1 MKFNERALKGLIEES
16 QDLQSG
22 AMRDA
27 RESRAELRE
36 IGASRAGQA
45 PDLDRLREYSVGRR
59 HLLKTGGFG
68 LGILALGGLLST
80 AFGQRAAAI
89 VNRPLQAD
97 VDVDIQIFQTAS
109 SLENLAV
116 ATYGAALT
124 LPFIKDGNK
133 VVVAFAETTMMQHD
147 EHSAAFNAM
156 AKELGGKE
164 QTETNSKYQAVVDEM
179 LPSLTDAPKV
189 VEFAA
194 VLETVATQTYNAN
207 MVLLEDTDIKA
218 LMASV
223 MGVEAQHLATLR
235 AVGALLGAGEEGAAL
250 IALDPTVLAKLPAEA
265 GSVAFPEP
273 FEGTEMASPPEE
285 GAVK

>member
-124 LPFIKDGNK
+124 LPFIAENA
-133 VVVAFAETTMMQHD
+133 VVATFAETTMMQHA
-147 EHSAAFNAM
+147 EHGAAFNAQSE
-156 AKELGGKE
+156 ALGGARQE
-164 QTETNSKYQAVVDEM
+164 ETNPKYTPIVEDAKAG
-179 LPSLTDAPKV
+179 LTDALAV
-189 VEFAA
+189 VQLAA
-194 VLETVATQTYNAN
+194 TLEEVATDTYLAN
-207 MVLLEDTDIKA
+207 LTLLSDGNMRT

-223 MGVEAQHLATLR
+223 MGVESQHLAVLR
-235 AVGALLGAGEEGAAL
+235 AVGALLEGGVPELIAIPTDVAAL
-250 IALDPTVLAKLPAEA
+250 PAAA
-265 GSVAFPEP
+265 GSVAFPAAFEEP
-273 FEGTEMASPPEE
+273 NLASPPEE
-285 GAVK
+285 GAVQ

>member
-59 HLLKTGGFG
+59 QLLKTGGFG
-68 LGILALGGLLST
+68 LGILASGGLLSS

-124 LPFIKDGNK
+124 LPFIAENA
-133 VVVAFAETTMMQHD
+133 VVATFAETTMMQHA
-147 EHSAAFNAM
+147 EHGAAFNAQS
-156 AKELGGKE
+156 ADLGGAR
-164 QTETNSKYQAVVDEM
+164 QDNPNPKYTPIVEDAKAG
-179 LPSLTDAPKV
+179 LTDALAV
-189 VEFAA
+189 VQLAA
-194 VLETVATQTYNAN
+194 TLEEVATDTYLAN
-207 MVLLEDTDIKA
+207 LTLLSDGNMRT

-223 MGVEAQHLATLR
+223 MGVESQHLAVLR
-235 AVGALLGAGEEGAAL
+235 AVGALLEGGAPELIAIPTDVAAL
-250 IALDPTVLAKLPAEA
+250 PAAA
-265 GSVAFPEP
+265 GSVAFPAAFEEP
-273 FEGTEMASPPEE
+273 NLASPPEE
-285 GAVK
+285 GAVQ

>member
-124 LPFIKDGNK
+124 LPFIAENA
-133 VVVAFAETTMMQHD
+133 VVATFAETTMMQHA
-147 EHSAAFNAM
+147 EHGAAFNAQSE
-156 AKELGGKE
+156 ALGGARQE
-164 QTETNSKYQAVVDEM
+164 ETNPKYTPIVEDAKAG
-179 LPSLTDAPKV
+179 LTDALAV
-189 VEFAA
+189 VQLAA
-194 VLETVATQTYNAN
+194 TLEEVATDTYLAN
-207 MVLLEDTDIKA
+207 LTLLSDGNMHT

-223 MGVEAQHLATLR
+223 MGVESQHLAVLR
-235 AVGALLGAGEEGAAL
+235 AVGALLEGGVPELIAIPTDVAAL
-250 IALDPTVLAKLPAEA
+250 PAAA
-265 GSVAFPEP
+265 GSVAFPAAFEEP
-273 FEGTEMASPPEE
+273 NLASPPEE
-285 GAVK
+285 GAVQ

>member
-36 IGASRAGQA
+36 IGASRAGQG
-45 PDLDRLREYSVGRR
+45 PDLDRLRQYSVGRR
-59 HLLKTGGFG
+59 QLLKTGGFG
-68 LGILALGGLLST
+68 LGILASGGLLST

-124 LPFIKDGNK
+124 LPFIAENA
-133 VVVAFAETTMMQHD
+133 VVATFAETTMNQHA
-147 EHSAAFNAM
+147 EHGAAFNAQS
-156 AKELGGKE
+156 ADLGGAR
-164 QTETNSKYQAVVDEM
+164 QDNPNPKYTPIVEDAKAG
-179 LPSLTDAPKV
+179 LTDALAV
-189 VEFAA
+189 VQLAA
-194 VLETVATQTYNAN
+194 TLEEVATDTYLAN
-207 MVLLEDTDIKA
+207 LTLLSDGNMRT

-223 MGVEAQHLATLR
+223 MGVESQHLAVLR
-235 AVGALLGAGEEGAAL
+235 AVGALLEGGAPELIAIPTDVAAL
-250 IALDPTVLAKLPAEA
+250 PAAA
-265 GSVAFPEP
+265 GSVAFPAAFEEP
-273 FEGTEMASPPEE
+273 NLASPPEE
-285 GAVK
+285 GAVQ

>member
-68 LGILALGGLLST
+68 LGILASGGLLST

-124 LPFIKDGNK
+124 LPFIAENA
-133 VVVAFAETTMMQHD
+133 VVATFAETTMMQHA
-147 EHSAAFNAM
+147 EHGAAFNAQSE
-156 AKELGGKE
+156 ALGGARQE
-164 QTETNSKYQAVVDEM
+164 ETNPKYTPIVEDAKAG
-179 LPSLTDAPKV
+179 LTDALAV
-189 VEFAA
+189 VQLAA
-194 VLETVATQTYNAN
+194 TLEEVATDTYLAN
-207 MVLLEDTDIKA
+207 LTLLSDGNMRT

-223 MGVEAQHLATLR
+223 MGSVRWVRCWKAEFPSSSPSR
-235 AVGALLGAGEEGAAL
+235 
-250 IALDPTVLAKLPAEA
+250 PMSPPCRRPPA
-265 GSVAFPEP
+265 
-273 FEGTEMASPPEE
+273 ASPSRRRSKSPTWPARPRREQSNE
-285 GAVK
+285 RPYRPSPHR